1 MSNMNNMNNIM
12 MKLFMVI
19 LLMMF
24 SMGAEA
30 DVKVL
35 FGENGDDVFSGK
47 GGTIEVSQEPDEKDE
62 TKVIVTLTVT
72 PKKNYSISKDDIK
85 VYAVLPAS
93 VRSTRGL
100 EISNELTLDGKDP
113 QNLSEKRDY
122 TVTLDSKLNLWVRT
136 ATFTNLRKGGGATL
150 TCYIANNGGYN
161 QSTTTNNFYMV
172 PAADPHQTN
181 YNDAYYSANY
191 NLAKGDPERPFIT
204 TYKTDCDNNSVWQI
218 ISTDDG
224 HFYIKHWATGKYLI
238 YEPPY
243 SNLINRKSVH
253 LQTTTSPGDNAK
265 FDIITTGN
273 EELDLDDLDLES
285 LASKNYD
292 IIPISLTSG
301 NRYLNPAKDNAN
313 NYYGSGSD
321 NNAGGLIGVWKET
334 TGNSIWHLEETVLP
348 PTFTVNADGTVEI
361 SSVTGTTVH
370 YLTDGNNPTATDGEY
385 DGAITPTNEISVIKA
400 IAVRETDGKV
410 SAVVTLP
417 LQTYTYYIVNRS
429 GDIAVK
435 CELKQPVGKT
445 LSSYLDIPAAIQS
458 PYLDGETVLFYS
470 FDEAYSSTDQL
481 SDENQIS
488 KTPATD
494 ANIYVTYTTTG
505 LSEKFL
511 KLRGASAFNITES
524 NNCIY
529 DDSGTLASETAD
541 YSTDIT
547 TANHLWKFTGEDP
560 YAVQISN
567 LGTSKYLVF
576 STPPTLELA
585 ATATNSFIIMA
596 GSASGDGTTYEQI
609 NLMAATGDGTPNYTK
624 KEIKAYP
631 VSASTNY
638 YLIDKAGNVV
648 FGPQESESSE
658 LSIPEEWVSPLVSEY
673 HYWKGATLNGNTIGS
688 SCDMS
693 TATPIESPFD
703 VASGE
708 NIYVTYDVSDVI
720 NLEGGK
726 TYLLKFHNGV
736 DFFQEDQ
743 KDGVETTATK
753 AMYPYNNGDFNL
765 YVYGKA
771 QWDKQLS
778 DGASTRS
785 RWLWKIV
792 SYDNSNDSYL
802 TGNNVDP
809 YHVRIKSNQNQSIK
823 VTKNNVETSYPGAS
837 YLRTYKPN
845 NDVGVITGVAYENTT
860 YPDSKPDFSALS
872 PTEYMILG
880 TSLDNMILMS
890 FNEIEGAR
898 QIVSAFEQY
907 WKNSPTVETIAGTAN
922 PDANNST
929 LTGRNWHRY
938 QQWAFSA
945 PWGGGSKELALNDH
959 WFQTISMGTG
969 ENAGKFA
976 IEEVNL
982 APQVIL
988 IDQHGWEIMRTP
1000 LSDLET
1006 LRKYDSPM
1014 VDTYYWYPFTVES
1027 KVTGYHKYSVKNISS
1042 EIKIYKYG
1050 EKPNDPGKYDWIDS
1064 GQRYTHTSHTLA
1076 DSPYSRITTPNCEKP
1091 NCSDAS
1097 HNTQPDK
1104 VKTDFLVVYTVKSDY
1119 TKAYT
1124 GAATEDATEATPFLL
1139 KQGGN
1144 YAKTENGSTIT
1155 TTSVAPARL
1164 EDAADNMQWYLRPN
1178 FNIDVEMG
1186 YKYDVKAN
1194 DNDLEP
1200 ISKAATNQTYF
1211 DDGHA
1216 GFDPYNVQIQSK
1228 AYPLRF
1234 FTTNTTG
1241 SALDGGAWTGTS
1253 SSVTLQNM
1261 TTTNRQTAT
1270 GYDQTTLNIT
1280 NATFMV
1286 VNDGIVDGNGVAINM
1301 RLVPRFDNSHAVT
1314 FNASSQ
1320 DVTLNTPLSRTPV
1333 DNDATGTQTL
1343 QIDLISPPTVVHNR
1357 SEITSMN
1364 GYYLLDED
1372 FDFTGFT
1379 SLGSSDTPFTGTID
1393 GQLNTLEGLGVP
1405 LVAYAQDAIIKNV
1418 MLKEVTISQTGYV
1431 GAIACTATGN
1441 TRIYNCGILPTT
1453 AAHAA
1458 EGRSTVT
1465 STNNHCGG
1473 LVGFL
1478 DGYARVINC
1487 FSYANVSAPT
1497 NNNKIAGGLVGNNT
1511 TATTQGIS
1519 ETNFNNNCKTM
1530 VVNCMF
1536 YGDIT
1541 QGNIKRPVYGGTA
1554 FANNDQHKV
1563 NNYNYFCE
1571 EEVSFEASLDQL
1583 SKYFYTWPV
1592 AKKYLTR
1599 YDVYRNILNS
1609 NRRLCTWW
1617 VDGAYN
1623 TAPTDANVES
1633 VGIAKWVLD
1642 LSVAPYPI
1650 LKKWGKYPSVINKN
1664 PDQRVNPS
1672 TKVWE
1677 DRGDASAHW
1686 GKNMAPDTEGQILG
1700 SITVSIDAGSHHNGT
1715 DSRTINITAMDKE
1728 YNDYC
1733 YGKIQ
1738 LPYYNEIFGNP
1749 NESTWS
1755 AKYGDN
1761 YTDMVVTGWEI
1772 TTVTADSR
1780 DRNSFSADWE
1790 SGYNFADRSCIDKD
1804 LYGTSGRV
1812 FAQGGYYYVPD
1823 GVTAIKITAHWGNAV
1838 YLCNKNYRLD
1848 MVNNAAHE
1856 FYNAGA
1862 LSFGS
1867 TSGILPLWPSGNTL
1881 KTSLD
1886 DAIDGLSINPTGSV
1900 YDQAIV
1906 LVGNYQN
1913 NNIQGGAN
1921 NTSKLIL
1928 SGNEYDTKAKPFTI
1942 MSADFDFDNE
1952 PDFCFQAGMNN
1963 GGRPNVQP
1971 IRFDFLMVP
1980 DITMAIRKSADY
1992 LGMRIICPQGHF
2004 EVTETSYMYITQF
2017 EYDKRGNTTHNK
2029 HEAPVILNG
2038 GEFFQIVSK
2047 EQVNND
2053 ISTNPSTLSTWEC
2066 DRTSY
2071 FLLGGN
2077 LWMKAFTP
2085 GVHGNGRVS
2094 TRHCAVN
2101 AIGGEF
2107 PEFYLSGMFRTD
2119 FYNKTDNPHAYLDGG
2134 KFGIVAGAGMES
2146 VGGKNE
2152 TNGGNVTFKIN
2163 HSLIDEFYG
2172 GGINAQRPVT
2182 GNINVTI
2189 DNSKV
2194 LKYCGGPKLGD
2205 MSNTK
2210 TITTN
2215 ATGTTFDEYYGGGN
2229 GGTNLL
2235 RERMSDAGAGT
2246 DAPTKED
2253 HSKWDRASTGNGQ
2266 DANYGGYF
2274 DAFTPFKYDANKGY
2288 QAEYEFE
2295 MLPRTSGNSKVITR
2309 SYYYWASFSKTTVA
2323 PITNTITDCTFNG
2336 NFYGGGNLGA
2346 VDSPTSST
2354 DPAIS
2359 STLSGHTVV
2368 HGSAFGAGYSASA
2381 TSFKVHDKSTV
2392 VYPYR
2397 DNSGFIH
2404 DGSLDYEKISD
2415 EPLVYKEYTWIHDI
2429 PADWNVSPAPS
2440 VDNPTFTHGD
2450 KSYCYTP
2457 VSLEGLGTVTGD
2469 VSLTIEGNTVV
2480 MGKIVNMTKDA
2491 EGNNIITY
2499 GAQTGGAFGGGD
2511 ASGVVG
2517 NTTVVIN
2524 APEQQ
2529 TSEGYNYN
2537 TYNVFGGGNKA
2548 QVDGD
2553 SEVYLY
2559 NGIIDKDVFGGGNEA
2574 VVTGTA
2580 TVNLVTPPSNNN
2592 GSRGASGG
2600 SGEGTGEVNIKE

>member
-1 MSNMNNMNNIM
+1 MKRNMSNMNNMNNIM

-19 LLMMF
+19 MLMMF
-24 SMGAEA
+24 SMGVQA

-113 QNLSEKRDY
+113 QDLSEKRDY

-370 YLTDGNNPTATDGEY
+370 YLTDGNNPTAADGEY

-410 SAVVTLP
+410 SVVVTLP

-429 GDIAVK
+429 GNIAVK

-524 NNCIY
+524 NKCIY

-567 LGTSKYLVF
+567 LGTSKFLVF

-585 ATATNSFIIMA
+585 ATATNSFILMA

-1064 GQRYTHTSHTLA
+1064 GQRYTHTSQTLA
-1076 DSPYSRITTPNCEKP
+1076 DSPYNRITTPNCEKP

-1124 GAATEDATEATPFLL
+1124 GAATIDATEATPFVL

-1458 EGRSTVT
+1458 GGRSTVT
-1465 STNNHCGG
+1465 STNDHCGG
-1473 LVGFL
+1473 LVGYL
-1478 DGYARVINC
+1478 DGKARVINC
-1487 FSYANVSAPT
+1487 FSYANVSAPA
-1497 NNNKIAGGLVGNNT
+1497 NNNKVAGGLVGYNNKV
-1511 TATTQGIS
+1511 TQQGNS
-1519 ETNFNNNCKTM
+1519 ETNYNNNVNTM

-1541 QGNIKRPVYGGTA
+1541 QANIKRPVYGGTTID
-1554 FANNDQHKV
+1554 NNNEHKT

-1571 EEVSFEASLDQL
+1571 EEASYATYDNI
-1583 SKYFYTWPV
+1583 SKYNNSWPV
-1592 AKKYLTR
+1592 AIKYLTR
-1599 YDVYRNILNS
+1599 YEVYRNILNS

-1617 VDGAYN
+1617 VNGKYN
-1623 TAPTDANVES
+1623 TAPTDADVES
-1633 VGIAKWVLD
+1633 IDIAKWVLD
-1642 LSVAPYPI
+1642 QSIAPYPI
-1650 LKKWGKYPSVINKN
+1650 LKKWGKYPSVVN
-1664 PDQRVNPS
+1664 PDPDKRVDPS
-1672 TKVWE
+1672 TKEWT
-1677 DRGDASAHW
+1677 DRAFSENW
-1686 GKNMAPDTEGQILG
+1686 GKHTAPDTEGQILG
-1700 SITVSIDAGSHHNGT
+1700 SITVNINGGDHHSGSN
-1715 DSRTINITAMDKE
+1715 SRTINITAMDKE
-1728 YNDYC
+1728 YKDYC

-1749 NESTWS
+1749 NGSTWS
-1755 AKYGDN
+1755 EIYGDN
-1761 YTDMVVTGWEI
+1761 YGDYVVTGWEI
-1772 TTVTADSR
+1772 TTVSGGTSG
-1780 DRNSFSADWE
+1780 SFDGSSWE
-1790 SGYNFADRSCIDKD
+1790 TGFNFADRKCTDKD
-1804 LYGTSGRV
+1804 KYSVSGRV

-1823 GVTAIKITAHWGNAV
+1823 GVTAITITAHWGNAV

-1848 MVNNAAHE
+1848 MVNNASHE

-1862 LSFGS
+1862 LSFGG
-1867 TSGILPLWPSGNTL
+1867 TSGILPLWPSGNKL
-1881 KTSLD
+1881 KASLN
-1886 DAIDGLSINPTGSV
+1886 DAIDELSVMATGSV

-1913 NNIQGGAN
+1913 NDIQGGSN
-1921 NTSKLIL
+1921 NSSKLIL
-1928 SGNEYDTKAKPFTI
+1928 SGKDYDTKAKPFTI
-1942 MSADFDFDNE
+1942 MSADLDFDNE
-1952 PDFCFQAGMNN
+1952 PDFCFQVGMNN
-1963 GGRPNVQP
+1963 GGRPNIHP

-1980 DITMAIRKSADY
+1980 DITMAIRKDANY

-2017 EYDKRGNTTHNK
+2017 EYDMRPGWDAYAKK
-2029 HEAPVILNG
+2029 ESPVILNG
-2038 GEFFQIVSK
+2038 GEFLQIVSAENTTGSYK
-2047 EQVNND
+2047 ETAANA
-2053 ISTNPSTLSTWEC
+2053 TATWQL
-2066 DRTSY
+2066 DRTLY
-2071 FLLGGN
+2071 FIMGGN
-2077 LWMKAFTP
+2077 LYMKAFTP
-2085 GVHGNGRVS
+2085 GTHGNRRLS

-2101 AIGGEF
+2101 AIGGEY
-2107 PEFYLSGMFRTD
+2107 PEFYLSGMFNAT
-2119 FYNKTDNPHAYLDGG
+2119 FYNKTDNPHCYIDGG

-2146 VGGKNE
+2146 VGGKDE
-2152 TNGGNVTFKIN
+2152 ANGGNVTFKIN

-2172 GGINAQRPVT
+2172 GGINANRPVT

-2194 LKYCGGPKLGD
+2194 TKYCGGPKLGD
-2205 MSNTK
+2205 MSDTK
-2210 TITTN
+2210 TIETN
-2215 ATGTTFDEYYGGGN
+2215 ATGSTFDEFYGGGN

-2235 RERMSDAGAGT
+2235 RERKYDAGAGVGAPSKDNHSHWDN
-2246 DAPTKED
+2246 DAKF
-2253 HSKWDRASTGNGQ
+2253 S
-2266 DANYGGYF
+2266 
-2274 DAFTPFKYDANKGY
+2274 AFTPLSYDASNGY

-2295 MLPRTSGNSKVITR
+2295 MLPRTSGNSNVITR

-2323 PITNTITDCTFNG
+2323 PVTNIITDCIFNG

-2346 VDSPTSST
+2346 VGGNVT
-2354 DPAIS
+2354 
-2359 STLSGHTVV
+2359 STLQGHTIVQ
-2368 HGSAFGAGYSASA
+2368 GSVFGAGFSASIP
-2381 TSFKVHDKSTV
+2381 TFQVHDKSTV

-2397 DNSGFIH
+2397 DKSGFIH
-2404 DGSLDYEKISD
+2404 DGSLQHSSIKYH
-2415 EPLVYKEYTWIHDI
+2415 WIHDVPSDWGKTPNVNTKTDLVFQY
-2429 PADWNVSPAPS
+2429 PADNGEWYV
-2440 VDNPTFTHGD
+2440 
-2450 KSYCYTP
+2450 YTP
-2457 VSLEGLGTVTGD
+2457 VSLTGLGAVNGNVT
-2469 VSLTIEGNTVV
+2469 LTIKDDTIIEGKVF
-2480 MGKIVNMTKDA
+2480 DD
-2491 EGNNIITY
+2491 EGAVKTDEI
-2499 GAQTGGAFGGGD
+2499 GGVYGGGD
-2511 ASGVVG
+2511 ESAVKKKDGVTNSGNIIVNLQG
-2517 NTTVVIN
+2517 NTEVY
-2524 APEQQ
+2524 
-2529 TSEGYNYN
+2529 G
-2537 TYNVFGGGNKA
+2537 NVFGGGNEGL
-2548 QVDGD
+2548 VEG
-2553 SEVYLY
+2553 S
-2559 NGIIDKDVFGGGNEA
+2559 
-2574 VVTGTA
+2574 A
-2580 TVNLVTPPSNNN
+2580 TVNIQ
-2592 GSRGASGG
+2592 
-2600 SGEGTGEVNIKE
+2600 E